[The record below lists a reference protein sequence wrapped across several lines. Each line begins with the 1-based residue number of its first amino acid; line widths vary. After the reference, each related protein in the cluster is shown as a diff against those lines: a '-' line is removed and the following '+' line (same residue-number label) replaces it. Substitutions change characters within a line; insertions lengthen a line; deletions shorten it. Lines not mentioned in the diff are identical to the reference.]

1 MKPSSIKKALV
12 VYKKW
17 EHPNSPFRFEHQ
29 KTLKTVQK
37 ILKKY
42 QIQFQQVS
50 RRSLKT
56 TQNFD
61 LIITV
66 GGDGTFLH
74 ASHFA
79 EPHHLLLGVNSAPQV
94 SVGAYCSTDRKK
106 FEKTILKILEK
117 KVSTLLLERLQIKVN
132 KRKIKPLVLNDILF
146 TNPVPAGT
154 ARYKIKIG
162 KTVEEQ
168 KSSGIWISTASGSTA
183 AIKSAG
189 GKILYRTSP
198 KFQFVVREL
207 FSHRGKKFRLK
218 QKILNRSE
226 KLTIISTMRKAAIF
240 IDGAHVCLKIKCGE
254 KIEIESAKS
263 PLKVVG

>member
-17 EHPNSPFRFEHQ
+17 EYPNSPFRFEHE

-42 QIQFQQVS
+42 QIQFQQIS
-50 RRSLKT
+50 RRNLK
-56 TQNFD
+56 NAHRFD

-79 EPHHLLLGVNSAPQV
+79 EAHHLLLGVNSAPKV
-94 SVGAYCSTDRKK
+94 SVGAYCSADRKN
-106 FEKTILKILEK
+106 FEKILLEILEK
-117 KVSTLLLERLQIKVN
+117 KASILFLQRLQIKLN
-132 KRKIKPLVLNDILF
+132 GRKIFPLVLNDILF
-146 TNPVPAGT
+146 TNPIPAGT
-154 ARYKIKIG
+154 ARYKMKIG
-162 KTVEEQ
+162 KLTEEQ

-189 GKILYRTSP
+189 GVFIDRTSS

-207 FSHRGKKFRLK
+207 FLHQEKKLK
-218 QKILNRSE
+218 LKNEILSPPQKITL
-226 KLTIISTMRKAAIF
+226 ISQMPKAMIF
-240 IDGAHVCLKIKCGE
+240 IDGAHVSYRIRYQE
-254 KIEIESAKS
+254 KVQIQSTKNPIRVI
-263 PLKVVG
+263 L